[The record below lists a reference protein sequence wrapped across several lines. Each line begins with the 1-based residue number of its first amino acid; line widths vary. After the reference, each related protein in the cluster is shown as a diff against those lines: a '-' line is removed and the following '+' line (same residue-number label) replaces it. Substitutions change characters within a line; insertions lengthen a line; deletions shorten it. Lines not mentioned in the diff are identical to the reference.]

1 MSVAQ
6 LTHLATGWGRQLR
19 AAGLNL
25 DLAPVA
31 DVVPPGTDAQNAPI
45 GQLDREF
52 GHDPSSVA
60 NHVAAFIAGMRASGV
75 GTTAKHFPGLGR
87 VAGNTDFTGSV
98 VDSVTIRHDAYLL
111 PFAQAITAGVPF
123 VMVSLATYDRIDS
136 AHLAAFSNTVIHR
149 MLRDDLGF
157 RGVVISD
164 SLGATAVESL
174 PPGTRAIDF
183 LDAGGDMIVLNQLNQ
198 AITMAR
204 VVASFA
210 SAHAWFRARLYNA
223 AWHVLRAK
231 QAAGLLHCGS

>member
-1 MSVAQ
+1 
-6 LTHLATGWGRQLR
+6 
-19 AAGLNL
+19 
-25 DLAPVA
+25 
-31 DVVPPGTDAQNAPI
+31 
-45 GQLDREF
+45 
-52 GHDPSSVA
+52 
-60 NHVAAFIAGMRASGV
+60 
-75 GTTAKHFPGLGR
+75 
-87 VAGNTDFTGSV
+87 
-98 VDSVTIRHDAYLL
+98 
-111 PFAQAITAGVPF
+111 VPF